1 MLPIWHGQGISRL
14 CETIYFTHGTLPIF
28 YLALPLSPFPSLTHI
43 SPPPVLQYSSDIWQ
57 REGRWLGA
65 PRYNSYF
72 MSSILWILNWIFIA
86 YLIWLLCAQSGIEFG
101 ESPLLK
107 QASKIEGGQNTFLN
121 VNFRFSI
128 SFKCA
133 HSSGSESS
141 SGMGWGLRR
150 TIKAL
155 EIADKNGTQIWGALR
170 EGSGWLA
177 TLCNVAQASVY
188 LRYLRSH

>member
-1 MLPIWHGQGISRL
+1 MRDHLFYSWH
-14 CETIYFTHGTLPIF
+14 PP
-28 YLALPLSPFPSLTHI
+28 YLLSGSSPLRTPSLTHI
-43 SPPPVLQYSSDIWQ
+43 SPPPPPPPVLQYSSDIWQ

-121 VNFRFSI
+121 VNFRFPI

-177 TLCNVAQASVY
+177 N
-188 LRYLRSH
+188 